1 MEPSTPIAPTV
12 KVRDAVMKAWVNFG
26 SPALPVR
33 AFTQSPN
40 TVIQRLRS
48 MTSPIMAPTTMLI
61 IISIG
66 PVVCSVPFTITSI
79 YCMAPLIPRSSTM
92 MPLTTMS
99 VCFKFSFINRPNAR
113 PQRLPAIIRP
123 MLMAVPKP
131 IIYFPSLIVK
141 VTVLNHV

>member
-12 KVRDAVMKAWVNFG
+12 KVRDAVIKACVNCG
-26 SPALPVR
+26 SPVLPVF

-48 MTSPIMAPTTMLI
+48 MTSPIMAPATMLI

-92 MPLTTMS
+92 MPLTIMS

-113 PQRLPAIIRP
+113 PQRLPAIMRP

-141 VTVLNHV
+141 VTTLNHV

>member
-12 KVRDAVMKAWVNFG
+12 KVRDAVIKAWVNFG

-40 TVIQRLRS
+40 TVIQRFRS

-61 IISIG
+61 IISKG

-79 YCMAPLIPRSSTM
+79 YCMVPLIPRSSTM

>member
-1 MEPSTPIAPTV
+1 MEPNTPIAPTV
-12 KVRDAVMKAWVNFG
+12 KVRDAVIKAWVNFG

-48 MTSPIMAPTTMLI
+48 IISPIMAPTTMLI

-79 YCMAPLIPRSSTM
+79 YCMAPLIPRSNTM

-113 PQRLPAIIRP
+113 PQRPPAIIRP